1 MGEFIRVYQ
10 SNILFQVEIV
20 KGKLAAN
27 GIESFVKNEF
37 VNNFS
42 VMPINQDYILYVAEE
57 NAAEAERII
66 NETGGDTEN

>member
-66 NETGGDTEN
+66 NETGDIEN

>member
-1 MGEFIRVYQ
+1 MIYQ

-37 VNNFS
+37 VNNLS

-57 NAAEAERII
+57 DAAEADRII
-66 NETGGDTEN
+66 NETGDTET

>member
-66 NETGGDTEN
+66 NETGDTEN

>member
-1 MGEFIRVYQ
+1 MVEFISVYQ

-66 NETGGDTEN
+66 NETGDTEN

>member
-1 MGEFIRVYQ
+1 MRIYQ

-37 VNNFS
+37 VNNLS

-57 NAAEAERII
+57 DAAEAERII
-66 NETGGDTEN
+66 NETRDTET

>member
-42 VMPINQDYILYVAEE
+42 VMPINQNYILYVAEE

-66 NETGGDTEN
+66 NETGDTEN

>member
-20 KGKLAAN
+20 KGKFAAN

-66 NETGGDTEN
+66 NETGDTEN

>member
-10 SNILFQVEIV
+10 SNVLFQVEIV

-66 NETGGDTEN
+66 NETGDTQN

>member
-57 NAAEAERII
+57 NVAEAERII
-66 NETGGDTEN
+66 NETGDTEN

>member
-10 SNILFQVEIV
+10 LNILFQVEIV

-66 NETGGDTEN
+66 NETGDTEN

>member
-1 MGEFIRVYQ
+1 GEFIRVYQ

-66 NETGGDTEN
+66 NETGDTEN

>member
-66 NETGGDTEN
+66 NETGDTEY

>member
-1 MGEFIRVYQ
+1 MGEFIRIYQ

-37 VNNFS
+37 VNNLS

-57 NAAEAERII
+57 DAAEADRII
-66 NETGGDTEN
+66 NETGDTEN

>member
-1 MGEFIRVYQ
+1 GEFIRIYQ

-37 VNNFS
+37 VNNLS

-57 NAAEAERII
+57 DAAEAERII
-66 NETGGDTEN
+66 NETRDTET

>member
-20 KGKLAAN
+20 KGKLAAY

-66 NETGGDTEN
+66 NETGDTEN

>member
-42 VMPINQDYILYVAEE
+42 VMPINQDYILYVSEE

-66 NETGGDTEN
+66 NETGDTEN

>member
-1 MGEFIRVYQ
+1 MGEFIRIYQ

-37 VNNFS
+37 VNNLS

-57 NAAEAERII
+57 DAAEAERII
-66 NETGGDTEN
+66 NETGDTET

>member
-1 MGEFIRVYQ
+1 MGEFIRIYQ

-37 VNNFS
+37 VNNLS

-57 NAAEAERII
+57 DAAEADRII
-66 NETGGDTEN
+66 NETGDTET

>member
-37 VNNFS
+37 VNNLS
-42 VMPINQDYILYVAEE
+42 VMPINQDYILYVTEE
-57 NAAEAERII
+57 DAAEAERII
-66 NETGGDTEN
+66 NETGDTET

>member
-1 MGEFIRVYQ
+1 MGEFIRIYQ

-37 VNNFS
+37 VNNLS
-42 VMPINQDYILYVAEE
+42 VMPINQDYILYVVEE
-57 NAAEAERII
+57 DAAEADRII
-66 NETGGDTEN
+66 NETGDTET

>member
-66 NETGGDTEN
+66 NETVDTEN

>member
-1 MGEFIRVYQ
+1 

-66 NETGGDTEN
+66 NETGDTEN

>member
-66 NETGGDTEN
+66 NETRDTEN

>member
-1 MGEFIRVYQ
+1 VYQ

-66 NETGGDTEN
+66 NETGDTEN

>member
-1 MGEFIRVYQ
+1 MGEFIRIYQ

-37 VNNFS
+37 VKNLS

-57 NAAEAERII
+57 DAAQAERII
-66 NETGGDTEN
+66 NETGDTET

>member
-37 VNNFS
+37 VNNLS

-57 NAAEAERII
+57 DVAEAERII
-66 NETGGDTEN
+66 NETGDTET

>member
-1 MGEFIRVYQ
+1 MRVYQ

-37 VNNFS
+37 VNNLS

-57 NAAEAERII
+57 DAAEAERII
-66 NETGGDTEN
+66 NETGDTET